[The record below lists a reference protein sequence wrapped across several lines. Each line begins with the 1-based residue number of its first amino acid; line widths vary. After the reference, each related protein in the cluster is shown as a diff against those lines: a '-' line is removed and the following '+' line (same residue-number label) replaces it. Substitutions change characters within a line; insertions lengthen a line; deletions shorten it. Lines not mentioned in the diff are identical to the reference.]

1 MKHIKILTICLPFI
15 LGLLTSPTLTA
26 SPEGE
31 EAPQPPTTR
40 LSLDMLCLDGD
51 SIRLTATLLIMREG
65 FTYALENAGVGFY
78 VTGATDSLLARVKT
92 TQEGIARI
100 TIPVKG
106 LPEESDGR
114 LAFKALFDGNDQY
127 NGGEATVMA
136 VPARLSL
143 SFGMEDS
150 LRILTVT
157 ATRKDAAGN
166 DIPLPGETVQIYV
179 PRLYSLMKVG
189 EITLDETGS
198 GTMEFPGNLIGDTI
212 GNLVVVA
219 RIEEHDIFGM
229 VQGQN
234 NINWGVPKYY
244 IKAETPSRELWT
256 PVAPLWMIITL
267 IVMLVGVWAHYAYA
281 VYELIMIKRLS
292 RKKEVNV

>member
-1 MKHIKILTICLPFI
+1 MKLFRISIIALSLIFGWLI
-15 LGLLTSPTLTA
+15 SPTLTA
-26 SPEGE
+26 NPEGE
-31 EAPQPPTTR
+31 ETPQPPTTR

-51 SIRLTATLLIMREG
+51 SVRLTATLLIMREG
-65 FTYALENAGVGFY
+65 FTYALENAGIGFY
-78 VTGATDSLLARVKT
+78 LTGATDSLLAGVKT

-100 TIPVKG
+100 TFPVKG
-106 LPEESDGR
+106 LPEGSDGQ
-114 LAFKALFDGNDQY
+114 LSFKAFFEGNDKY
-127 NGGEATVMA
+127 SGGEATVMA

-150 LRILTVT
+150 LKILTVT

-166 DIPLPGETVQIYV
+166 DIPLPGETVLVYV

-189 EITLDETGS
+189 EITLDESGT
-198 GTMEFPGNLIGDTI
+198 GTMEFPGNLVGDAD

-234 NINWGVPKYY
+234 HVNWGIPKYY

>member
-1 MKHIKILTICLPFI
+1 MKLFRISIIALSLAFGWLI
-15 LGLLTSPTLTA
+15 SPTLTA
-26 SPEGE
+26 NPEGE
-31 EAPQPPTTR
+31 ETPQLPTTR

-51 SIRLTATLLIMREG
+51 SVRLTATLLIMREG
-65 FTYALENAGVGFY
+65 FTYALENAGIGFY
-78 VTGATDSLLARVKT
+78 ITGATDSLLAGVKT

-100 TIPVKG
+100 TFPVKG
-106 LPEESDGR
+106 LTEGSDGQ
-114 LAFKALFDGNDQY
+114 LSFKALFEGNDKY
-127 NGGEATVMA
+127 SGEEATVMA

-166 DIPLPGETVQIYV
+166 DIPLPGETVLIYV
-179 PRLYSLMKVG
+179 PRLYSLMNVG
-189 EITLDETGS
+189 EITLDETGT
-198 GTMEFPGNLIGDTI
+198 GTMEFPGTLVGDTA

-234 NINWGVPKYY
+234 TINWGVPKYY
-244 IKAETPSRELWT
+244 IKAEAPTRELWT

-267 IVMLVGVWAHYAYA
+267 IIMLVGVWAHYAYA

-292 RKKEVNV
+292 RKKEANV